1 MTEYICYCCDYST
14 KIRTHYQRHLATKK
28 HIKNA
33 HQENEKGTNKSL
45 YTTIS
50 PQNTTFLEEKGIKSH
65 IFTTKNHTNTTKKST
80 NQKYTKNFD
89 CPYCSKSYSRID
101 SLNRHIKDFCKAK
114 KEKDLEDEENQK
126 EIVQLKNQIDRLID
140 KVGNKTQ
147 HITNID
153 NINNSQTTY
162 NTENNIKDN
171 TITNTTTTNNNLNLN
186 VFGKENMDMVTD
198 EIKKEMI
205 KGPFK
210 MMPKLLQMIYF
221 NKDHPENHTMKLVN
235 KNKEVMKIYDK
246 DGWKLVDK
254 KDTIDYVLED
264 KNYAIDSY
272 FEENEAD
279 FSKFIKKI
287 YNNFRRL
294 FDNRDKELWKQIKRD
309 VDLLLWNNM

>member
-1 MTEYICYCCDYST
+1 MTEYICYFCDYST

-45 YTTIS
+45 YTAQN
-50 PQNTTFLEEKGIKSH
+50 PQKPAEIPKKGINSH
-65 IFTTKNHTNTTKKST
+65 NFPAETRTKPAEKST
-80 NQKYTKNFD
+80 NQKYTF
-89 CPYCSKSYSRID
+89 SYSCEYC
-101 SLNRHIKDFCKAK
+101 NRTFTRLDTKTRHQNKFCKAK
-114 KEKDLEDEENQK
+114 KQKDLEDEENQK
-126 EIVQLKNQIDRLID
+126 EIAQLKNQIDRLID

-153 NINNSQTTY
+153 SINNSQTTY

-186 VFGKENMDMVTD
+186 VFGKENMEMVTD

-210 MMPKLLQMIYF
+210 MMPKLLEMIYF

-235 KNKEVMKIYDK
+235 KNKDVMKIHDK

-279 FSKFIKKI
+279 FSKFVKKI

>member
-1 MTEYICYCCDYST
+1 MTEYICYCCEYST

-33 HQENEKGTNKSL
+33 HQENEKGINKSL
-45 YTTIS
+45 YTAQN
-50 PQNTTFLEEKGIKSH
+50 PQKPAEIPKKGINSH
-65 IFTTKNHTNTTKKST
+65 NFPAETRTKPAEKST
-80 NQKYTKNFD
+80 NQKYTF
-89 CPYCSKSYSRID
+89 SYSCEYCNQTFTRLD
-101 SLNRHIKDFCKAK
+101 TKTRHQNKFCKAK
-114 KEKDLEDEENQK
+114 KQKDLEDEENQK
-126 EIVQLKNQIDRLID
+126 EIAQLKNQIDRLID

-153 NINNSQTTY
+153 SINNSQTTY

-186 VFGKENMDMVTD
+186 VFGKENMEMVTD

-210 MMPKLLQMIYF
+210 MMPKLLEMIYF

-235 KNKEVMKIYDK
+235 KNKEVMKIHDK

-279 FSKFIKKI
+279 FSKFVKKI

>member
-1 MTEYICYCCDYST
+1 MTEYICHYCDYST
-14 KIRTHYQRHLATKK
+14 RIRTHYQRHLATKK
-28 HIKNA
+28 HIKNS
-33 HQENEKGTNKSL
+33 HQENEKGINKSL
-45 YTTIS
+45 YTAQIT
-50 PQNTTFLEEKGIKSH
+50 QNNAEIPKKSIKSRN
-65 IFTTKNHTNTTKKST
+65 FNAQNRTNNAQKST
-80 NQKYTKNFD
+80 NQKYTFSYT
-89 CPYCSKSYSRID
+89 CEYCNKTFTRID
-101 SLNRHIKDFCKAK
+101 TKTRHINKFCKAK
-114 KEKDLEDEENQK
+114 KKKDLEEEENQK
-126 EIVQLKNQIDRLID
+126 EIAQLKNQIDRLID

-147 HITNID
+147 ITNID
-153 NINNSQTTY
+153 NTKTTINNQM
-162 NTENNIKDN
+162 NIKDN
-171 TITNTTTTNNNLNLN
+171 NITNTTNNSLHLNI
-186 VFGKENMDMVTD
+186 FGKENMDMVTD

-235 KNKEVMKIYDK
+235 KNKDVMKIRDK

-279 FSKFIKKI
+279 FSKFVKKI

-294 FDNRDKELWKQIKRD
+294 FDSRDKELWKQIQRD

>member
-28 HIKNA
+28 HIKNSNL
-33 HQENEKGTNKSL
+33 ENEKGIKQSFYTAQNPQKPAEIQKKS
-45 YTTIS
+45 I
-50 PQNTTFLEEKGIKSH
+50 NSH
-65 IFTTKNHTNTTKKST
+65 IFTAETRTKPAEKST
-80 NQKYTKNFD
+80 TQKYTFSYT
-89 CPYCSKSYSRID
+89 CEYC
-101 SLNRHIKDFCKAK
+101 NRTFTRLDTKTRHQNKFCKAK
-114 KEKDLEDEENQK
+114 KQKDLEDEENQK
-126 EIVQLKNQIDRLID
+126 EIAQLKNQIDRLID

-153 NINNSQTTY
+153 SINNSQTTY

-186 VFGKENMDMVTD
+186 VFGKENMEMVTD

-210 MMPKLLQMIYF
+210 MMPKLLEMIYF

-235 KNKEVMKIYDK
+235 KNKEIMKIHDK

-279 FSKFIKKI
+279 FSKFVKKI

-294 FDNRDKELWKQIKRD
+294 FDSRDKELWKQIKRD